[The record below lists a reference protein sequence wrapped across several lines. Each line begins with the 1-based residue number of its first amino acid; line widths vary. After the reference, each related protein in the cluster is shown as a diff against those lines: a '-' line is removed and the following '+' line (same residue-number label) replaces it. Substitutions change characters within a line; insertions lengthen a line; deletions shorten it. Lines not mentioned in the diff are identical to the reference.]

1 MPSDHCTI
9 RSDFSR
15 NSARACGAVIAL
27 AGRYAGSGEATLAVR
42 PDSVRLVAPGGG
54 CIEGEV
60 ELCTWLGS
68 VVEHAVRIG
77 PDLTL
82 LARGPG
88 LGPDATP
95 RHTAGTRV
103 ALRWGTEDERLF
115 DAAGHAME
123 AEIRETSHA

>member
-1 MPSDHCTI
+1 M
-9 RSDFSR
+9 
-15 NSARACGAVIAL
+15 
-27 AGRYAGSGEATLAVR
+27 
-42 PDSVRLVAPGGG
+42 
-54 CIEGEV
+54 
-60 ELCTWLGS
+60 
-68 VVEHAVRIG
+68 RIG

-103 ALRWGTEDERLF
+103 ALRWEAEDERLF

-123 AEIRETSHA
+123 ADIRETSHA